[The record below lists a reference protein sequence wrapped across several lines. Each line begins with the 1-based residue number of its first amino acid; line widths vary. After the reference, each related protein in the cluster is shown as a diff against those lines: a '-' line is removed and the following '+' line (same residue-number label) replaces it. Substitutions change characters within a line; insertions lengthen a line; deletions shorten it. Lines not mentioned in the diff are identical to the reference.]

1 MIAPTLGAC
10 SALRVGGLF
19 CSFLIEQT
27 FVFLWCGFSPFPLG
41 NKRSKMR
48 PKEEKGGFGRR
59 ES

>member
-10 SALRVGGLF
+10 SALREGFF
-19 CSFLIEQT
+19 CSFFIEQT
-27 FVFLWCGFSPFPLG
+27 FVFLWCAFSPLPLG

-59 ES
+59 EL

>member
-1 MIAPTLGAC
+1 MIVPTRGAC
-10 SALRVGGLF
+10 SALRVGLF
-19 CSFLIEQT
+19 SFFIEQT